1 MERPQFSW
9 ELAREAWPALLE
21 GLKITVELTF
31 IVIAISLVLG
41 IFVALGR
48 LSKNRLLSTVVG
60 FYVDFM
66 RATPLLLQLIYI
78 YFVLP
83 TVGIRLEPFTAAVL
97 GLSLNYSA
105 YLSEVYRSGIQ
116 AIPRGQ
122 LDAAAALGMKPS
134 LTMRR
139 IVLPQAIRIVIPTLG
154 NYFVA
159 LFKDTSLASFLT
171 LQELLFSGQIIIS
184 RTYDYFTIYTM
195 VIFMYFLVGYPS
207 LIAVRYLEKRTRNGY
222 GRRRTVSALAPAQP
236 SSESEIDDPTG

>member
-1 MERPQFSW
+1 VRRPTFDLT
-9 ELAREAWPALLE
+9 LARESLPILLE

-31 IVIAISLVLG
+31 IVLAISLVLG
-41 IFVALGR
+41 IIVALCR
-48 LSKNRLLSTVVG
+48 LSKNRVLSTVTGV
-60 FYVDFM
+60 YVDFM
-66 RATPLLLQLIYI
+66 RSTPLLVQLIYI

-83 TVGIRLEPFTAAVL
+83 TIGIRLNPFVAGVV

-122 LDAAAALGMKPS
+122 LDAAAALGMRPS

-139 IVLPQAIRIVIPTLG
+139 IVLPQAIRIVIPPLG

-159 LFKDTSLASFLT
+159 LFKDTSLVSVLT

-195 VIFMYFLVGYPS
+195 VLLLYFLVCYPS
-207 LIAVRYLEKRTRNGY
+207 LILVRHLEKSMKAGY
-222 GRRRTVSALAPAQP
+222 RRRLGPETLRLPI
-236 SSESEIDDPTG
+236 EPT

>member
-1 MERPQFSW
+1 MSLPTFDTS
-9 ELAREAWPALLE
+9 LARESLPTLLA

-31 IVIAISLVLG
+31 IVIVIALILG
-41 IFVALGR
+41 VFVALAR
-48 LSKNRLLSTVVG
+48 LSKIRVLSVATG
-60 FYVDFM
+60 AYVEFM

-83 TVGIRLEPFTAAVL
+83 VIGIRLDPFLAGVV
-97 GLSLNYSA
+97 GLSLNYAA

-122 LDAAAALGMKPS
+122 LDAAAALGMRPS

-159 LFKDTSLASFLT
+159 LFKDTSLASALT

-195 VIFMYFLVGYPS
+195 VFILYFVVGYPAT
-207 LIAVRYLEKRTRNGY
+207 LLVRYLEKTTKAGY
-222 GRRRTVSALAPAQP
+222 RRRGRRRILPLLTRP
-236 SSESEIDDPTG
+236 S

>member
-1 MERPQFSW
+1 LERPEFSW
-9 ELAREAWPALLE
+9 SLAREALPALLE

-41 IFVALGR
+41 VFVALARMSQHRVLRAVTG
-48 LSKNRLLSTVVG
+48 V
-60 FYVDFM
+60 YVDFM

-83 TVGIRLEPFTAAVL
+83 TVGIRLEPFVAAVV
-97 GLSLNYSA
+97 GLSLNYTA

-122 LDAAAALGMKPS
+122 LDAAAALGMRPS

-139 IVLPQAIRIVIPTLG
+139 IVLPQAVRIVIPTLG

-159 LFKDTSLASFLT
+159 LFKDTSLASALT

-195 VIFMYFLVGYPS
+195 VLFLYFLVCYPA
-207 LIAVRYLEKRTRNGY
+207 LLFVRYLEKVTKTGY
-222 GRRRTVSALAPAQP
+222 RRRRRSGSLPAESAILREP
-236 SSESEIDDPTG
+236 IG